1 MTWQELIDK
10 VDAVL
15 DALGVARE
23 QVDIRYIDVLGSEG
37 INAVEVLRKDEG
49 RYEMFIE

>member
-1 MTWQELIDK
+1 VNWQELIDK
-10 VDAVL
+10 VDGVL
-15 DALGVARE
+15 DAMSLGRE

-37 INAVEVLRKDEG
+37 VNAIEVLRKDEG